1 MDAPRPAAR
10 RSRRS
15 IRRGS
20 VAALALSAAV
30 MLAPAGALAAP
41 EAPLVLA
48 VEETEEIES
57 EEGGR
62 RPIAETP
69 RDVLALVVLAS
80 LLGAAAIGLANARRQ
95 LRGERP
101 EADGRFRWR

>member
-1 MDAPRPAAR
+1 MSAHRTPAR
-10 RSRRS
+10 RARLRS
-15 IRRGS
+15 LT
-20 VAALALSAAV
+20 AALAAV
-30 MLAPAGALAAP
+30 GALALAP
-41 EAPLVLA
+41 TAVLA
-48 VEETEEIES
+48 APAAPDAPIVVAVEGTEEPGS

-69 RDVLALVVLAS
+69 RDVLALVMLAS
-80 LLGAAAIGLANARRQ
+80 LLGAAGIGLANARRQ

>member
-1 MDAPRPAAR
+1 MSAHRTPAR
-10 RSRRS
+10 RARLRS
-15 IRRGS
+15 LT
-20 VAALALSAAV
+20 AALAAV
-30 MLAPAGALAAP
+30 GALALAP
-41 EAPLVLA
+41 TAVLA
-48 VEETEEIES
+48 APDAPIVVAVEGTEEPGS

-69 RDVLALVVLAS
+69 RDVLALVMLAS
-80 LLGAAAIGLANARRQ
+80 LLGAAGIGLANARRQ